1 MDVKQLQDLFRATD
15 DGDANK
21 LRNYLH
27 PELILTMIGVEGVDG
42 PLDLPGYLQFLDSS
56 IAYRKERGERTEH
69 VPTKVKIQGDLIA
82 IRGYL
87 RIISPGEP
95 DAYLPFLDIQKLR
108 DGKIAEYNIAFDI

>member
-1 MDVKQLQDLFRATD
+1 
-15 DGDANK
+15 
-21 LRNYLH
+21 
-27 PELILTMIGVEGVDG
+27 
-42 PLDLPGYLQFLDSS
+42 
-56 IAYRKERGERTEH
+56 